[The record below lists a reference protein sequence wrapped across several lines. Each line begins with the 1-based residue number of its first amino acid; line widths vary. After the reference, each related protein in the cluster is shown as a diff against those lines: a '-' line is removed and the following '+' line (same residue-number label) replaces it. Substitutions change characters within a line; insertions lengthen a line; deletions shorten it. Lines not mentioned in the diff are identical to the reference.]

1 MENIVQETSA
11 APVVEI
17 TNVGGDLRITGW
29 EQNQFVAESDDEDGV
44 HFDLDGD
51 RLRLHADDD
60 VTIRLPH
67 GAQVSVRTVGGDA
80 RIIKLTG
87 QPLAIGNI
95 GGDLQL
101 RQVAGTNIG
110 VVGGD
115 VKVKRLTGDL
125 QVGHVGGD
133 LEAREV
139 EGAFKSGNVGGDLYL
154 VEVGGAIQAI
164 AGGDATLSVA
174 FKPGLEYSIQAGSDL
189 TCQVAP
195 DASARLSLIAGGD
208 ISLHVP
214 GAQVSGSS
222 NRKTVTLGA
231 GAATVA
237 MRAGGDLN
245 LTGLAFDSD
254 AMGDFGEK
262 FGEDMAAMADEFSAQ
277 IESTIEAQ
285 MADFDKQMSEGLAGI
300 NFTVDP
306 VDAAKIAANARR
318 AAERVQ
324 RAGQKQA
331 EAARRMAEKEAERAQ
346 RIAEAAQRRAE
357 AINRRASDEHS
368 RRGWPFRGDPRQ
380 PPPPPR
386 PPAPQRPLTPSTP
399 PADPVSD
406 EERMMILHMVE
417 QGKISVAD
425 AEKLLAALENK

>member
-1 MENIVQETSA
+1 MENIVQNTGPE
-11 APVVEI
+11 PVVEI

-29 EQNQFVAESDDEDGV
+29 EQNQFVAESDEPDGV
-44 HFDLDGD
+44 RLEQDGD
-51 RLRLHADDD
+51 RLRVQASED
-60 VTIRLPH
+60 VTIRLPQA
-67 GAQVSVRTVGGDA
+67 AQVSVRTVGGDA
-80 RIIKLTG
+80 RVIKLTG
-87 QPLAIGNI
+87 QTLAIGNV

-101 RQVAGTNIG
+101 RQIAGANIG

-115 VKVKRLTGDL
+115 LKAKHLTADL

-139 EGAFKSGNVGGDLYL
+139 AGAFKSGNVGGDLYL

-164 AGGDATLSVA
+164 AGGDVTLSVN
-174 FKPGLEYSIQAGSDL
+174 FKPEQEYSVQSGSDL

-214 GAQVSGSS
+214 GAQVAGNG

-231 GAATVA
+231 GAAAVN
-237 MRAGGDLN
+237 MRAGGDLSV
-245 LTGLAFDSD
+245 TGITFD
-254 AMGDFGEK
+254 AEALGDFDEK
-262 FGEDMAAMADEFSAQ
+262 FGEDIAAMAADFGAQ

-285 MADFDKQMSEGLAGI
+285 MADFDKQFSERMATLDFGAS
-300 NFTVDP
+300 P

-324 RAGQKQA
+324 RASQQQA
-331 EAARRMAEKEAERAQ
+331 DAARRRAEKEAERAQ

-357 AINRRASDEHS
+357 AINRRVHDDPG
-368 RRGWPFRGDPRQ
+368 RKGFFFRAEMGRQ
-380 PPPPPR
+380 PQPPR
-386 PPAPQRPLTPSTP
+386 PPSPPRPFAPAP
-399 PADPVSD
+399 PPPDPVSD

>member
-1 MENIVQETSA
+1 VI
-11 APVVEI
+11 EI

-29 EQNQFVAESDDEDGV
+29 EQNQLVAESDEPDGV
-44 HFDLDGD
+44 HFDQDGD
-51 RLRLHADDD
+51 RLRLQASDD
-60 VTIRLPH
+60 VTIRLPQ

-80 RIIKLTG
+80 RITRLTG

-101 RQVAGTNIG
+101 RQIASANIG

-115 VKVKRLTGDL
+115 VKAKHLTGDL

-139 EGAFKSGNVGGDLYL
+139 QGAFKSGNVGGDLFL
-154 VEVGGAIQAI
+154 GEVGGAIQAI
-164 AGGDATLSVA
+164 TGGDVTLSVN
-174 FKPGLEYSIQAGSDL
+174 FQPELEYSIQTGSDL

-214 GAQVSGSS
+214 GAQVTGNGS
-222 NRKTVTLGA
+222 RKTVTLGA
-231 GAATVA
+231 GAAVVN
-237 MRAGGDLN
+237 MRAGGDIS
-245 LTGLAFDSD
+245 LTGLAFDTD
-254 AMGDFGEK
+254 AMGDFSEN
-262 FGEDMAAMADEFSAQ
+262 FGADIAAMAQEFGAR
-277 IESTIEAQ
+277 IGATIEAQ
-285 MADFDKQMSEGLAGI
+285 MADFDKQMAEGLSGLE
-300 NFTVDP
+300 NLGTSR
-306 VDAAKIAANARR
+306 VDADKIAATARR

-324 RAGQKQA
+324 RVSQQQA
-331 EAARRMAEKEAERAQ
+331 DAARRRAEKEAERAQ

-357 AINRRASDEHS
+357 AINRKVRDES
-368 RRGWPFRGDPRQ
+368 GRRGWPFRGDPRQ
-380 PPPPPR
+380 PPQPPQPPR
-386 PPAPQRPLTPSTP
+386 PPVPPRPFTPPPP

-406 EERMMILHMVE
+406 EERMMILRMVE